1 MLKLA
6 GVALSVLLLS
16 VVGVLPYHAD
26 AQTQKYL
33 SYENK
38 QYGFSI
44 KYPSNWQKA
53 EVLTKSSVFPN
64 VLDIVT
70 FSTPSELTSYGVSLI
85 KDDTTFTG
93 LSGQKFLDK
102 VKEKFVDP
110 ICRRAPAGVTC
121 STELAQQTTLTHQNG
136 YSGYLVI
143 FGINVSS
150 DQESIESGV
159 VLGFYPDGND
169 IWIIAA
175 ASSSGDEFQR
185 YTNELATIGSSFKI
199 FNYDGEQTTTSQP
212 STVAK
217 SSVGTL
223 QLNSGNFAV
232 SKYKPAE
239 LIVSGQI
246 NNPLQ
251 GVPLILKII
260 KPDKTSEEQNIL
272 VTKDGNFRA
281 PIKIEG
287 TWPAGSYQI
296 SAKYGTQNLGTVSF
310 QVNTGDAKTT
320 TPTTQKQTTT
330 TPQSKKYLSYENKKY
345 GFSLKYPS
353 DLKKEETLTE
363 SDEPFPNSIS
373 IVSFTTPSELSTLGV
388 ALIKDDTI
396 FKGLSG
402 QKFLDKMKNEFESR
416 TCSAVTDPTLTCS
429 MEVGIEGSDTNQNG
443 HVVYTAAYAF
453 TVSDNQDS
461 QKIIIF
467 ITMFPNGNDVWV
479 LGLVTVP
486 GETYKG
492 IGEETGKMADT
503 FKISN
508 YKGEQKSSSS
518 TKPSTTQTTPL
529 NQKQFSL
536 NVKAIQEND
545 LVTITITSPKD
556 SSSDVYGIKL
566 TTTTGKIKNYV
577 KVNGWDHKRISD
589 NTVSYQTKSYPLG
602 QSDVIKIKLK
612 VDTKKPEIT
621 WNAYSKDQKSLGTG
635 KVKP

>member
-6 GVALSVLLLS
+6 GIVLSVLLLS
-16 VVGVLPYHAD
+16 VIGVSPYYAD

-44 KYPSNWQKA
+44 KYPANWQKA
-53 EVLTKSSVFPN
+53 EALTKSSVFPN

-110 ICRRAPAGVTC
+110 ICRRAPTGVTC
-121 STELAQQTTLTHQNG
+121 STELTQQTTLTHQNG

-169 IWIIAA
+169 VWIIAA
-175 ASSSGDEFQR
+175 ASSSGEEFQQ

-199 FNYDGEQTTTSQP
+199 FNYEGEQTTSQS

-223 QLNSGNFAV
+223 QINSGYFTA

-251 GVPLILKII
+251 GVPLIIKIT
-260 KPDKTSEEQNIL
+260 KPDKSSDEQNIL
-272 VTKDGNFRA
+272 VTKDGAFRA

-287 TWPAGSYQI
+287 TWPAGSYQL
-296 SAKYGTQNLGTVSF
+296 SAKYGTQDLGAVSF
-310 QVNTGDAKTT
+310 QVNMGSAP
-320 TPTTQKQTTT
+320 TPVPTQTT
-330 TPQSKKYLSYENKKY
+330 KYLSYENKQY
-345 GFSLKYPS
+345 GFSIKYPS
-353 DLKKEETLTE
+353 DLKKEEILE
-363 SDEPFPNSIS
+363 KSDEPFPNSIN
-373 IVSFTTPSELSTLGV
+373 IVHFTTPSELSTIGV
-388 ALIKDDTI
+388 SLTKDDTI

-416 TCSAVTDPTLTCS
+416 ACSAVDDPTLTCS
-429 MEVGIEGSDTNQNG
+429 MEVLDQQSATNQNG
-443 HVVYTAAYAF
+443 HLAYSGAYVF
-453 TVSDNQDS
+453 TISDNQNS
-461 QKIIIF
+461 QNVLVFTI
-467 ITMFPNGNDVWV
+467 MFPDGKDVWV
-479 LGLVTVP
+479 LGLAASP
-486 GETYKG
+486 GEEYKG
-492 IGEETGKMADT
+492 IGEEAGKMGDT
-503 FKISN
+503 FTILN
-508 YKGEQKSSSS
+508 YKGV
-518 TKPSTTQTTPL
+518 
-529 NQKQFSL
+529 QKQLSL
-536 NVKAIQEND
+536 QAKASQKND
-545 LVTITITSPKD
+545 IVHLVIKNPKD
-556 SSSDVYGIKL
+556 STDDIYGIKL
-566 TTTTGKIKNYV
+566 TNINGKITNFIKVKGWNYV
-577 KVNGWDHKRISD
+577 RLGSD
-589 NTVSYQTKSYPLG
+589 SVIYQTTSSPLDS
-602 QSDVIKIKLK
+602 SDMIKVKLK
-612 VDTKKPEIT
+612 VDSKNTEIQ
-621 WNAYSKDQKSLGTG
+621 WEAFSKDQKSLGTG

>member
-6 GVALSVLLLS
+6 GIVLSVLLLS
-16 VVGVLPYHAD
+16 VIGVSPYYAD

-44 KYPSNWQKA
+44 KYPANWQKA
-53 EVLTKSSVFPN
+53 EALTKSSVFPN

-121 STELAQQTTLTHQNG
+121 STELTQQTTLTHQNG

-169 IWIIAA
+169 VWIIAA
-175 ASSSGDEFQR
+175 ASSSGEEFQQ

-199 FNYDGEQTTTSQP
+199 FNYEGEQTTSQS

-223 QLNSGNFAV
+223 QINSGYFTA

-251 GVPLILKII
+251 GVPLIIKIT
-260 KPDKTSEEQNIL
+260 KPDKSSDEQNIL
-272 VTKDGNFRA
+272 VTKDGAFRA

-287 TWPAGSYQI
+287 TWPAGSYQL
-296 SAKYGTQNLGTVSF
+296 SAKYGTQDLGAVSF
-310 QVNTGDAKTT
+310 QVNMGSAP
-320 TPTTQKQTTT
+320 TPVPTQTT
-330 TPQSKKYLSYENKKY
+330 KYLSYENKQY
-345 GFSLKYPS
+345 GFSIKYPS
-353 DLKKEETLTE
+353 DLKKEEILE
-363 SDEPFPNSIS
+363 KSDEPFPNSIN
-373 IVSFTTPSELSTLGV
+373 IVHFTTPSELSTIGV
-388 ALIKDDTI
+388 SLTKDDTI

-416 TCSAVTDPTLTCS
+416 ACSAVDDPTLTCS
-429 MEVGIEGSDTNQNG
+429 MEVLDQQSATNQNG
-443 HVVYTAAYAF
+443 HLAYSGAYVF
-453 TVSDNQDS
+453 TISDNQNS
-461 QKIIIF
+461 QNVLVFTI
-467 ITMFPNGNDVWV
+467 MFPDGKDVWV
-479 LGLVTVP
+479 LGLAASP
-486 GETYKG
+486 GEEYKG
-492 IGEETGKMADT
+492 IGEEAGKMGDT
-503 FKISN
+503 FTILN
-508 YKGEQKSSSS
+508 YKGV
-518 TKPSTTQTTPL
+518 
-529 NQKQFSL
+529 QKQLSL
-536 NVKAIQEND
+536 QAKASQKND
-545 LVTITITSPKD
+545 IVHLVIKNPKD
-556 SSSDVYGIKL
+556 STDDIYGIKL
-566 TTTTGKIKNYV
+566 TNINGKITNFIKVKGWNYV
-577 KVNGWDHKRISD
+577 RLGSD
-589 NTVSYQTKSYPLG
+589 SVMYQTMSSPLDS
-602 QSDVIKIKLK
+602 SDMIKVKLK
-612 VDTKKPEIT
+612 VDSKNTEIQ
-621 WNAYSKDQKSLGTG
+621 WEAFSKDQKSLGTG

>member
-6 GVALSVLLLS
+6 GIVLSVLLLS
-16 VVGVLPYHAD
+16 VIGVSPYYVD

-44 KYPSNWQKA
+44 KYPANWQKA
-53 EVLTKSSVFPN
+53 EALTKSSVFPN

-121 STELAQQTTLTHQNG
+121 STELTQQTTLTHQNG

-159 VLGFYPDGND
+159 VLGFYPDSND
-169 IWIIAA
+169 VWIIAA
-175 ASSSGDEFQR
+175 ASSSGEEFQQ

-199 FNYDGEQTTTSQP
+199 FNYEGEQTTSQS

-223 QLNSGNFAV
+223 QINSGYFTA

-251 GVPLILKII
+251 GVPLIIKIT
-260 KPDKTSEEQNIL
+260 KPDKSSDEQNIL
-272 VTKDGNFRA
+272 VTKDGAFRA

-287 TWPAGSYQI
+287 TWPAGSYQL
-296 SAKYGTQNLGTVSF
+296 SAKYGTQDLGAVSF
-310 QVNTGDAKTT
+310 QVNMGDAKTA
-320 TPTTQKQTTT
+320 TPATQKQTTT
-330 TPQSKKYLSYENKKY
+330 TSQSTKILSYENKQY
-345 GFSLKYPS
+345 GFSIKYPS
-353 DLKKEETLTE
+353 DLKKKEILEKG
-363 SDEPFPNSIS
+363 DEPFPNSIS
-373 IVSFTTPSELSTLGV
+373 IVSFTTPSELSAIAV

-402 QKFLDKMKNEFESR
+402 QKFLDKMKNEFESLL
-416 TCSAVTDPTLTCS
+416 CSPDDLDDEAGTTCS
-429 MEVGIEGSDTNQNG
+429 MEVIAEEGFTHKNGYIGYRGAYGITI
-443 HVVYTAAYAF
+443 
-453 TVSDNQDS
+453 SDNQESTRMVMTTIMYPDGNDIWALVGAAFSNEELKSMGKKLDEMTDTFTIFSYEGTKKQLSLQAKAS
-461 QKIIIF
+461 QK
-467 ITMFPNGNDVWV
+467 NDIVH
-479 LGLVTVP
+479 LVI
-486 GETYKG
+486 K
-492 IGEETGKMADT
+492 
-503 FKISN
+503 N
-508 YKGEQKSSSS
+508 
-518 TKPSTTQTTPL
+518 
-529 NQKQFSL
+529 
-536 NVKAIQEND
+536 
-545 LVTITITSPKD
+545 PKD
-556 SSSDVYGIKL
+556 STDDIYGIKL
-566 TTTTGKIKNYV
+566 TNINGKITNFIKVKGWNYV
-577 KVNGWDHKRISD
+577 RLGSD
-589 NTVSYQTKSYPLG
+589 SVMYQTMSSPLDS
-602 QSDVIKIKLK
+602 SDMIKVKLK
-612 VDTKKPEIT
+612 VDSKNTEIQ
-621 WNAYSKDQKSLGTG
+621 WEVFSKDQKSLGTG

>member
-6 GVALSVLLLS
+6 GIALSVLLLS
-16 VVGVLPYHAD
+16 VVGVSPYHAD

-44 KYPSNWQKA
+44 KYPANWQKA
-53 EVLTKSSVFPN
+53 EALTKSSVFPN

-121 STELAQQTTLTHQNG
+121 STELTQQTTLTHQNG

-169 IWIIAA
+169 VWIIAA
-175 ASSSGDEFQR
+175 ASSSGEEFQQ

-199 FNYDGEQTTTSQP
+199 FNYEGEQTTSQS

-223 QLNSGNFAV
+223 QINSGYFTA

-251 GVPLILKII
+251 GVPLIIKIT
-260 KPDKTSEEQNIL
+260 KPDKSSDEQNIL
-272 VTKDGNFRA
+272 VTKDGAFRA

-287 TWPAGSYQI
+287 TWPAGSYQL
-296 SAKYGTQNLGTVSF
+296 SAKYGTQDLGAVSF
-310 QVNTGDAKTT
+310 QVNMGSAP
-320 TPTTQKQTTT
+320 TPVPTQTT
-330 TPQSKKYLSYENKKY
+330 KYLSYENKQY
-345 GFSLKYPS
+345 GFSIKYPS
-353 DLKKEETLTE
+353 DLKKEEILE
-363 SDEPFPNSIS
+363 KSDEPFPNSIN
-373 IVSFTTPSELSTLGV
+373 IVHFTTPSELSTIGV
-388 ALIKDDTI
+388 SLTKDDTI

-416 TCSAVTDPTLTCS
+416 ACSAVDDPTLTCS
-429 MEVGIEGSDTNQNG
+429 MEVLDQQSATNQNG
-443 HVVYTAAYAF
+443 HLAYSGAYVF
-453 TVSDNQDS
+453 TISDNQNS
-461 QKIIIF
+461 QNVLVFTI
-467 ITMFPNGNDVWV
+467 MFPDGKDVWV
-479 LGLVTVP
+479 LGLAASP
-486 GETYKG
+486 GEEYKG
-492 IGEETGKMADT
+492 IGEEAGKMGDT
-503 FKISN
+503 FTILN
-508 YKGEQKSSSS
+508 YKGV
-518 TKPSTTQTTPL
+518 
-529 NQKQFSL
+529 QKQLSL
-536 NVKAIQEND
+536 QAKASQKND
-545 LVTITITSPKD
+545 IVHLVIKNPKD
-556 SSSDVYGIKL
+556 STDDIYGIKL
-566 TTTTGKIKNYV
+566 TNINGKITNFIKVKGWNYV
-577 KVNGWDHKRISD
+577 RLGSD
-589 NTVSYQTKSYPLG
+589 SVMYQTISSPLDS
-602 QSDVIKIKLK
+602 SDMIKVKLK
-612 VDTKKPEIT
+612 VDSKNTEIQ
-621 WNAYSKDQKSLGTG
+621 WEAFSKDQKSLGTG

>member
-6 GVALSVLLLS
+6 GIALSVLLLS
-16 VVGVLPYHAD
+16 VVGVSPYHAD

-44 KYPSNWQKA
+44 KYPANWEKA
-53 EVLTKSSVFPN
+53 EALKKSSVFPN

-121 STELAQQTTLTHQNG
+121 STELTQQTTLTHQNG

-169 IWIIAA
+169 VWIIAA
-175 ASSSGDEFQR
+175 ASSSGEEFQQ

-199 FNYDGEQTTTSQP
+199 FSYEGEQTTSQS

-223 QLNSGNFAV
+223 QINSGYFTA

-251 GVPLILKII
+251 GVPLIIKIT
-260 KPDKTSEEQNIL
+260 KPDKSSDEQNIL
-272 VTKDGNFRA
+272 VTKDGAFRA

-287 TWPAGSYQI
+287 TWPAGSYQL
-296 SAKYGTQNLGTVSF
+296 SAKYGTQDLGAVSF
-310 QVNTGDAKTT
+310 QVNMGSAP
-320 TPTTQKQTTT
+320 TPVPTQTT
-330 TPQSKKYLSYENKKY
+330 KYLSYENKQY
-345 GFSLKYPS
+345 GFSIKYPS
-353 DLKKEETLTE
+353 DLKKEEILE
-363 SDEPFPNSIS
+363 KSDEPFPNSIN
-373 IVSFTTPSELSTLGV
+373 IVHFTTPSELSTIGV
-388 ALIKDDTI
+388 SLTKDDTI

-416 TCSAVTDPTLTCS
+416 ACSAVDDPTLTCS
-429 MEVGIEGSDTNQNG
+429 MEVLDQQSATNQNG
-443 HVVYTAAYAF
+443 HLAYSGAYVF
-453 TVSDNQDS
+453 TISDNQNS
-461 QKIIIF
+461 QNVLVFTI
-467 ITMFPNGNDVWV
+467 MFPDGKDVWV
-479 LGLVTVP
+479 LGLAASP
-486 GETYKG
+486 GEEYKG
-492 IGEETGKMADT
+492 IGEEAGKMGDT
-503 FKISN
+503 FTILN
-508 YKGEQKSSSS
+508 YKGV
-518 TKPSTTQTTPL
+518 
-529 NQKQFSL
+529 QKQLSL
-536 NVKAIQEND
+536 QAKASQKND
-545 LVTITITSPKD
+545 IVHLVIKNPKD
-556 SSSDVYGIKL
+556 STDDIYGIKL
-566 TTTTGKIKNYV
+566 TNINGKITNFIKVKGWNYV
-577 KVNGWDHKRISD
+577 RLGSD
-589 NTVSYQTKSYPLG
+589 SVMYQTTSSPLDS
-602 QSDVIKIKLK
+602 SDMIKVKLK
-612 VDTKKPEIT
+612 VDSKNTEIQ
-621 WNAYSKDQKSLGTG
+621 WEAFSKDQKSLGTG

>member
-6 GVALSVLLLS
+6 GIALSVLLLS
-16 VVGVLPYHAD
+16 VVGVSPYHAD

-44 KYPSNWQKA
+44 KYPANWQKA
-53 EVLTKSSVFPN
+53 EALTKSSVFPN

-110 ICRRAPAGVTC
+110 ICRRAPTGVTC
-121 STELAQQTTLTHQNG
+121 STELTQQTTLTHQNG

-169 IWIIAA
+169 VWIIAA
-175 ASSSGDEFQR
+175 ASSSGEEFQQ

-199 FNYDGEQTTTSQP
+199 FNYEGEQTTSQS

-223 QLNSGNFAV
+223 QINSGYFTA

-251 GVPLILKII
+251 GVPLIIKIT
-260 KPDKTSEEQNIL
+260 KPDKSSDEQNIL
-272 VTKDGNFRA
+272 VTKDGAFRA

-287 TWPAGSYQI
+287 TWPAGSYQL
-296 SAKYGTQNLGTVSF
+296 SAKYGTQDLGAVSF
-310 QVNTGDAKTT
+310 QVNMGSAP
-320 TPTTQKQTTT
+320 TPVPTQTT
-330 TPQSKKYLSYENKKY
+330 KYLSYENKQY
-345 GFSLKYPS
+345 GFSIKYPS
-353 DLKKEETLTE
+353 DLKKEEILE
-363 SDEPFPNSIS
+363 KSDEPFPNSIN
-373 IVSFTTPSELSTLGV
+373 IVHFTTPSELSTIGV
-388 ALIKDDTI
+388 SLTKDDTI

-416 TCSAVTDPTLTCS
+416 ACSAVDDPTLTCS
-429 MEVGIEGSDTNQNG
+429 MEVLDQQSATNQNG
-443 HVVYTAAYAF
+443 HLAYSGAYVF
-453 TVSDNQDS
+453 TISDNQNS
-461 QKIIIF
+461 QNVLVFTI
-467 ITMFPNGNDVWV
+467 MFPDGKDVWV
-479 LGLVTVP
+479 LGLAASP
-486 GETYKG
+486 GEEYKG
-492 IGEETGKMADT
+492 IGEEAGKMGDT
-503 FKISN
+503 FTILN
-508 YKGEQKSSSS
+508 YKGV
-518 TKPSTTQTTPL
+518 
-529 NQKQFSL
+529 QKQLSL
-536 NVKAIQEND
+536 QAKASQKND
-545 LVTITITSPKD
+545 IVHLVIKNPKD
-556 SSSDVYGIKL
+556 STDDIYGIKL
-566 TTTTGKIKNYV
+566 TNINGKITNFIKVKGWNYV
-577 KVNGWDHKRISD
+577 RLGSD
-589 NTVSYQTKSYPLG
+589 SVIYQTTSSPLDS
-602 QSDVIKIKLK
+602 SDMIKVKLK
-612 VDTKKPEIT
+612 VDSKNTEIQ
-621 WNAYSKDQKSLGTG
+621 WEAFSKDQKSLGTG